1 MKESISYTFLLNII
15 ITFIV
20 ISFFVIMCIMSY
32 TKAFRVNSKIVNAI
46 EISEG
51 YNVVAKPE
59 IDRTIT
65 NYGYQKLNVTCPP
78 KEGKSAIDYNGN
90 VLVDGQTDNGVCV
103 YKFENGDKYSYGVVT
118 YMTFDI
124 PLINYFMKIPVYTR
138 TMSLYKLG

>member
-51 YNVVAKPE
+51 YNKVSKDE
-59 IDRTIT
+59 INKILTS
-65 NYGYQKLNVTCPP
+65 YGYQKISVKCPKKEGVDAINVTS
-78 KEGKSAIDYNGN
+78 GITN
-90 VLVDGQTDNGVCV
+90 DGTCIYYFD
-103 YKFENGDKYSYGVVT
+103 NGDKYNYGVIT
-118 YMTFDI
+118 YMTFDFPI
-124 PLINYFMKIPVYTR
+124 VNTLIRIPVYTR
-138 TMSLYKLG
+138 TMSLHNLG

>member
-51 YNVVAKPE
+51 YNKVSKNE
-59 IDRTIT
+59 INKIIT
-65 NYGYQKLNVTCPP
+65 SYGYQKMNVGCPK
-78 KEGKSAIDYNGN
+78 KEGQDAINT
-90 VLVDGQTDNGVCV
+90 VDGKTNDGTCI
-103 YKFENGDKYSYGVVT
+103 YYFDNGDKYNYGVIT
-118 YMTFDI
+118 YMTFDF
-124 PLINYFMKIPVYTR
+124 PVVSTLIRIPVYTR
-138 TMSLYKLG
+138 TMSLYELG

>member
-51 YNVVAKPE
+51 YNGLSKNE
-59 IDRTIT
+59 INKIVTS
-65 NYGYQKLNVTCPP
+65 YGYQKINVSCPQREGGDAINTISGRTDDGTC
-78 KEGKSAIDYNGN
+78 IYYFD
-90 VLVDGQTDNGVCV
+90 
-103 YKFENGDKYSYGVVT
+103 NGDKYNYGVIT
-118 YMTFDI
+118 YMTFDFPI
-124 PLINYFMKIPVYTR
+124 VRTLIRIPVYTR
-138 TMSLYKLG
+138 TMSLYELG

>member
-51 YNVVAKPE
+51 YNNISKTE
-59 IDRTIT
+59 INRIV
-65 NYGYQKLNVTCPP
+65 NGYGYQKINIACPK
-78 KEGKSAIDYNGN
+78 KEGKNAINLSGDRTNDGICIYHFDY
-90 VLVDGQTDNGVCV
+90 
-103 YKFENGDKYSYGVVT
+103 GDKYNYGVVT
-118 YMTFDI
+118 YMTFDFPI
-124 PLINYFMKIPVYTR
+124 IKSLIRIPVYTR
-138 TMSLYKLG
+138 TMSLYDLG

>member
-51 YNVVAKPE
+51 YNKVSKNE
-59 IDRTIT
+59 INKIVTS
-65 NYGYQKLNVTCPP
+65 YGYQKINVGCPK
-78 KEGKSAIDYNGN
+78 KEGHDAINT
-90 VLVDGQTDNGVCV
+90 VDGKTNDGTCI
-103 YKFENGDKYSYGVVT
+103 YYFDNGDKYNYGVIT
-118 YMTFDI
+118 YMTFDFPI
-124 PLINYFMKIPVYTR
+124 VSTLIRIPVYTR
-138 TMSLYKLG
+138 TMTLYELG

>member
-51 YNVVAKPE
+51 YNVVAKTE

-65 NYGYQKLNVTCPP
+65 NYGYQKLNITCPK
-78 KEGKSAIDYNGN
+78 KEGQNAIGYNGIELPDN
-90 VLVDGQTDNGVCV
+90 KTTDGTCV
-103 YKFENGDKYSYGVVT
+103 YKFENGDKYSYGVIT
-118 YMTFDI
+118 YMTFDFPI
-124 PLINYFMKIPVYTR
+124 VSTLIRIPVYTR

>member
-32 TKAFRVNSKIVNAI
+32 TKAFRVNSKIVNVI

-51 YNVVAKPE
+51 YNSVAKNE
-59 IDRTIT
+59 INRILTS
-65 NYGYQKLNVTCPP
+65 YGYQKTNVSCP
-78 KEGKSAIDYNGN
+78 KREGQDATNA
-90 VLVDGQTDNGVCV
+90 VDGRTSDGTCI
-103 YKFENGDKYSYGVVT
+103 YYFDNGDKYNYGVVT
-118 YMTFDI
+118 YMTFDFPI
-124 PLINYFMKIPVYTR
+124 VRTLIRIPVYTR

>member
-51 YNVVAKPE
+51 YNNVSKDE
-59 IDRTIT
+59 INKIVTS
-65 NYGYQKLNVTCPP
+65 YGYQKISVNCPK
-78 KEGKSAIDYNGN
+78 KERQEAVNT
-90 VLVDGQTDNGVCV
+90 VDGKTNDGTCI
-103 YKFENGDKYSYGVVT
+103 YYFDNGDKYNYGVVT
-118 YMTFDI
+118 YMTFDFPI
-124 PLINYFMKIPVYTR
+124 VSTLIRIPVYTR

>member
-51 YNVVAKPE
+51 YNKVAEPE
-59 IDRTIT
+59 INRILTS
-65 NYGYQKLNVTCPP
+65 YGYQKINVTCQP
-78 KEGKSAIDYNGN
+78 KEGQKAIGY
-90 VLVDGQTDNGVCV
+90 DGQVLPNDKADNGVCV
-103 YKFENGDKYSYGVVT
+103 YKFKNGDKYNYGVVT
-118 YMTFDI
+118 YMTFDFPI
-124 PLINYFMKIPVYTR
+124 INQLVRIPVYTR
-138 TMSLYKLG
+138 TMSLHNLG

>member
-51 YNVVAKPE
+51 YNNVSKNE
-59 IDRTIT
+59 INKILTS
-65 NYGYQKLNVTCPP
+65 YGYQKLNVGCPT
-78 KEGKSAIDYNGN
+78 KEGQSAIN
-90 VLVDGQTDNGVCV
+90 VTSGRTSDGTCIYYFN
-103 YKFENGDKYSYGVVT
+103 NGDKYNYGVIT
-118 YMTFDI
+118 YMTFDFPI
-124 PLINYFMKIPVYTR
+124 VNQLIRIPVYTR

>member
-51 YNVVAKPE
+51 YNKVSKDE
-59 IDRTIT
+59 INKIVTS
-65 NYGYQKLNVTCPP
+65 YGYQKINVGCPK
-78 KEGKSAIDYNGN
+78 KEGQDAINT
-90 VLVDGQTDNGVCV
+90 VDGRTNDGTCI
-103 YKFENGDKYSYGVVT
+103 YYFDNGDKYNYGVVT
-118 YMTFDI
+118 YMTFDFPI
-124 PLINYFMKIPVYTR
+124 VSTLIRIPVYTR
-138 TMSLYKLG
+138 TMSLYELG